1 MIRAGDPE
9 DKRWGGIEKEE
20 DAPETETLVNEV
32 EIEVAPVKSDEPEIV
47 EPEVDDVEQVVEIAK
62 ESLQEIKDTEDSET
76 YQTSKPVEESGDEN
90 DTEDTLPGPAVTHD
104 TPEDTDSV

>member
-9 DKRWGGIEKEE
+9 DVRWGGIEKEE

-47 EPEVDDVEQVVEIAK
+47 EPEVM
-62 ESLQEIKDTEDSET
+62 
-76 YQTSKPVEESGDEN
+76 
-90 DTEDTLPGPAVTHD
+90 TLNRLLK
-104 TPEDTDSV
+104 